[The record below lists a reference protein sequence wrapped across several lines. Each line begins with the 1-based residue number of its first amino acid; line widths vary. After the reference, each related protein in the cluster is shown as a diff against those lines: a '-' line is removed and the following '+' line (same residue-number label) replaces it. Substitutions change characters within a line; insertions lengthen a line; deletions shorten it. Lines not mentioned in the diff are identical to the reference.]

1 MIVSMA
7 NILHFSIFSPGL
19 TAAEAMPILLSHRHL
34 SQIPW
39 ERYKIQDNHLYTL
52 YYHLIRLLF
61 SPKLVK
67 IRCMKEAGKD
77 KVH

>member
-7 NILHFSIFSPGL
+7 NILRFSIFSPGL
-19 TAAEAMPILLSHRHL
+19 TAAEAMAILLSHRHL
-34 SQIPW
+34 SRIPVG
-39 ERYKIQDNHLYTL
+39 KIQDNHLYTL

-61 SPKLVK
+61 SPKLGK

-77 KVH
+77 TVH